1 MIGSWLLA
9 RVARSPTGWTEFLA
23 STLVRSFACALAVSM
38 QCTKCLSDGHV
49 SLIIDVH
56 TIAGTEQPC
65 PRYCVSQN
73 CHNYCT
79 LNCSHWMLLQT
90 VDYVLHCPLCKENCA
105 HALYIYQFDPS
116 SDDCCYFSCVGCISK
131 LRTKVGVPAA
141 CWERWDES
149 KVAKHSER
157 SWYPCTSN
165 TQAIMETVK
174 STKKRKRKAI
184 KKNQKNIYCCR
195 NWCWWYWRTG
205 RENLPVYRQHR
216 NESARD

>member
-1 MIGSWLLA
+1 
-9 RVARSPTGWTEFLA
+9 
-23 STLVRSFACALAVSM
+23 
-38 QCTKCLSDGHV
+38 
-49 SLIIDVH
+49 
-56 TIAGTEQPC
+56 
-65 PRYCVSQN
+65 
-73 CHNYCT
+73 
-79 LNCSHWMLLQT
+79 MLLQT

-184 KKNQKNIYCCR
+184 KKPKKTSTAAETDAGDTGELVEKIYLYIASIEMKVR
-195 NWCWWYWRTG
+195 AIKRLLVNFAADTS
-205 RENLPVYRQHR
+205 EN
-216 NESARD
+216 S